1 MKKLPC
7 LPGWLTAL
15 GFALLSL
22 LPSYPY
28 VRLIPAGLAAVVA
41 IYCTLALLKKKFPQ
55 TIKWLSISFT
65 ALLCIAAVVLGTTG
79 VMIFRAGL
87 SKPQPCQY
95 VIVLGAMVYPDGPS
109 VSLQERIDAA
119 YDYLCQYPDTIAV
132 VSGGKGDDE
141 HMAEGEC
148 MYQQLVAM
156 GIDPQR
162 IWVEDQA
169 RSTWGNLNYS
179 LNLIEEKTGSRPR
192 EIGVLTH
199 EFHLFRTQLQAQ
211 DMGLT
216 VRGIS
221 AKSEDF
227 QRWLHYFIREI
238 AGVWHY
244 ILIGGTYE

>member
-1 MKKLPC
+1 MRKLPC
-7 LPGWLTAL
+7 LPGWLAVLAL
-15 GFALLSL
+15 GLLSL
-22 LPSYPY
+22 IPVYPY
-28 VRLIPAGLAAVVA
+28 VRLIPLGLAAVTAV
-41 IYCTLALLKKKFPQ
+41 YCLLICLKSRFPEAVKGI
-55 TIKWLSISFT
+55 TVGFT
-65 ALLCIAAVVLGTTG
+65 AFLSLGVLVLGATG

-87 SKPQPCQY
+87 SKPEPCQY

-119 YDYLCQYPDTIAV
+119 YEYLCDNPDAIAV

-141 HMAEGEC
+141 HISEGQC
-148 MYQQLVAM
+148 MYQHLVAM
-156 GIDPQR
+156 GIDPER

-179 LNLIEEKTGSRPR
+179 LELIEEKTGTRPN
-192 EIGVLTH
+192 EVGVLTH
-199 EFHLFRTQLQAQ
+199 EFHLFRAGLQAR

-216 VRGIS
+216 VKGIP

-244 ILIGGTYE
+244 ILIGGTYQ